1 MTNDHQQVK
10 RAAILL
16 AFVASALALVVV
28 TVGQASVVV
37 DIPGQTARPAS
48 LNLAG
53 TFVVVFLVLYILCWA
68 ISGLGYLGYLLWRR
82 LAGGGD

>member
-16 AFVASALALVVV
+16 AFVASAMAMLVV
-28 TVGQASVVV
+28 TVGQATVVV
-37 DIPGQTARPAS
+37 EISGQAARPAP

-53 TFVVVFLVLYILCWA
+53 TFVAIFIVLYMLCWA
-68 ISGLGYLGYLLWRR
+68 ISGLGYLGYRLWRR